1 MRALLEPEY
10 TALPTPRSLNRNASL
25 PDELS
30 YQDLWQQPVLLMIA
44 YARSLQYWAEKQSMQ
59 RSPDLHPLVGS
70 VVKLWE
76 AVGEHVTFN
85 HGDIV

>member
-10 TALPTPRSLNRNASL
+10 TSPPAPRSLNRNAFL

-30 YQDLWQQPVLLMIA
+30 YQDVWQQPVLLMIA
-44 YARSLQYWAEKQSMQ
+44 YARSLQYWAEKQSLP

-70 VVKLWE
+70 VVELWE
-76 AVGEHVTFN
+76 AVREHVTFN
-85 HGDIV
+85 H